1 MSTISDVSC
10 VRLQKHMSQG
20 EPLQLHILIYDPPQ
34 MSLLMREVPPSW
46 QSQSPGFSVARI
58 LTSSPKAF
66 PPQLIDM
73 GGQWGVLKKAK
84 MLEILFAS
92 VFSMVYDV

>member
-1 MSTISDVSC
+1 
-10 VRLQKHMSQG
+10 MSQG
-20 EPLQLHILIYDPPQ
+20 EPLQLHILMYDPPQ

-46 QSQSPGFSVARI
+46 QSQSPGSSVVARI

-73 GGQWGVLKKAK
+73 GGQVVFFCTAYVQMEKKK
-84 MLEILFAS
+84 DRLCRLIQS
-92 VFSMVYDV
+92 DT

>member
-1 MSTISDVSC
+1 MSHVSDYKNTCPKVN
-10 VRLQKHMSQG
+10 LFNYIY
-20 EPLQLHILIYDPPQ
+20 ILMYDPPQ

-46 QSQSPGFSVARI
+46 QSQSPGSSVARI

-73 GGQWGVLKKAK
+73 GGQVVFFCTAHVQMEKKK
-84 MLEILFAS
+84 DRLCRLIQS
-92 VFSMVYDV
+92 DT